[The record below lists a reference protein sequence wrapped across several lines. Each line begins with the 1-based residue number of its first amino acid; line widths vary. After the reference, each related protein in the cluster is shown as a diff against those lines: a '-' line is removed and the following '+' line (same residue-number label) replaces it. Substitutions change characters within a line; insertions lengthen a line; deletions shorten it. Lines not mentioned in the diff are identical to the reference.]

1 MHKSGYI
8 YRGLSFSHILIGID
22 LHVRLIGFSESSN
35 SSKLQFSENPNFM
48 PPEFEFGKFD

>member
-35 SSKLQFSENPNFM
+35 SSKLQFSENPDFM
-48 PPEFEFGKFD
+48 PPEFDFGKFD